1 MYIERLLIQDFGKYH
16 QQEFKLNKG
25 INLIYG
31 ANEAGKTTIQA
42 FILGMLFGLE
52 GMSETEAVDWVRHWK
67 PRNAESF
74 GGVMEWIQNGNRYC
88 LQRNFNTGESVLEI
102 KTGNHTQTITEL
114 AGVQEE
120 LKGLLEL
127 SAEEYRNTLCISGE
141 GAEYS
146 ENLYQSIRERCA
158 MQEEGSSNTSLKP
171 AYQYLQQQ
179 REQLNRSGVEHAIQ
193 ALERKQKDLKLEERL
208 RELTQQREK
217 LEQELLEISGE
228 AKQEQIKEDKEEA
241 PQGKWKWLLEKGQSD
256 PQMRLIINMIK
267 LLLAFGV
274 CALIFVLIFIL
285 PVSLYYKG
293 WLTVIVVAV
302 AIYGGIRYTISKKH
316 SKKAKASG
324 IKNGTGTG
332 IDTGTDTRKP
342 EASARI
348 LECSHQLAELQVQE
362 NELLKENSRQQ
373 EYRMQHQELIKQLSD
388 IEEALQAIDL
398 AETTIRNL
406 AEQENDAYATHMSQK
421 ISEVLAK
428 ITRGHCVSVK
438 LDAKL
443 RIQVETTEGE
453 WDVKYLSTGTQEQIW
468 LAVRLAVAE
477 ELQTKHLPLILDDM
491 FGTYDVQRLRM
502 VMEYLSRYAAEQLII
517 FASDDRVADCLDQN
531 NENYHYIE
539 L

>member
-67 PRNAESF
+67 PRNAEAF
-74 GGVMEWIQNGNRYC
+74 GGFMEWIQNGNRYC
-88 LQRNFNTGESVLEI
+88 LQRNFNTGETVLEI
-102 KTGNHTQTITEL
+102 RTGNHTQTITEA

-120 LKGLLEL
+120 LKGLLQL

-158 MQEEGSSNTSLKP
+158 
-171 AYQYLQQQ
+171 
-179 REQLNRSGVEHAIQ
+179 I
-193 ALERKQKDLKLEERL
+193 
-208 RELTQQREK
+208 
-217 LEQELLEISGE
+217 QELLEISGE

-316 SKKAKASG
+316 SKKTKASG
-324 IKNGTGTG
+324 IKNGTGIG
-332 IDTGTDTRKP
+332 TGTDTRKP

-406 AEQENDAYATHMSQK
+406 ADQENAGEDFVLGQSGCGLCALWQLRAAGITHIKLVSRGNYTADTIEDIRQLKNALNILEQSTCEKDYKKQMKSR
-421 ISEVLAK
+421 LFAK
-428 ITRGHCVSVK
+428 DCSHNCYYIT
-438 LDAKL
+438 
-443 RIQVETTEGE
+443 
-453 WDVKYLSTGTQEQIW
+453 
-468 LAVRLAVAE
+468 
-477 ELQTKHLPLILDDM
+477 
-491 FGTYDVQRLRM
+491 
-502 VMEYLSRYAAEQLII
+502 
-517 FASDDRVADCLDQN
+517 
-531 NENYHYIE
+531 EN
-539 L
+539 

>member
-25 INLIYG
+25 INLVYG

-52 GMSETEAVDWVRHWK
+52 GMSETEATDWVRHWK
-67 PRNAESF
+67 PRNAEAF

-88 LQRNFNTGESVLEI
+88 LQRNFNTGETVLEI
-102 KTGNHTQTITEL
+102 RTGNHTQTITEA

-120 LKGLLEL
+120 LKGLLQL

-208 RELTQQREK
+208 RELMQQREK

-228 AKQEQIKEDKEEA
+228 AKQIKEDKEET
-241 PQGKWKWLLEKGQSD
+241 PQGKRKWLFEKGQSD

-293 WLTVIVVAV
+293 WLTVIVVVV

-316 SKKAKASG
+316 SKKTKASG
-324 IKNGTGTG
+324 IKNGTG
-332 IDTGTDTRKP
+332 IGTETDGRKP

-373 EYRMQHQELIKQLSD
+373 EYRIQHQELIKQLSD

-477 ELQTKHLPLILDDM
+477 ELQTKHLPLILDDV
-491 FGTYDVQRLRM
+491 FATYDVQRLRM

>member
-25 INLIYG
+25 INLVYG

-52 GMSETEAVDWVRHWK
+52 GMSETEAADWVRHWK
-67 PRNAESF
+67 PRNAEAF

-88 LQRNFNTGESVLEI
+88 LQRNFNTGETVLEI
-102 KTGNHTQTITEL
+102 RTGNHTQTITEA

-120 LKGLLEL
+120 LKGLLQL

-208 RELTQQREK
+208 RELMQQREK

-228 AKQEQIKEDKEEA
+228 AKQIKEDKEET
-241 PQGKWKWLLEKGQSD
+241 PQGKRKWLFEKGQSD

-285 PVSLYYKG
+285 PLSLYYKG
-293 WLTVIVVAV
+293 WLTVIVVVV
-302 AIYGGIRYTISKKH
+302 AIYGGIRYKKWH
-316 SKKAKASG
+316 
-324 IKNGTGTG
+324 
-332 IDTGTDTRKP
+332 
-342 EASARI
+342 
-348 LECSHQLAELQVQE
+348 
-362 NELLKENSRQQ
+362 
-373 EYRMQHQELIKQLSD
+373 
-388 IEEALQAIDL
+388 
-398 AETTIRNL
+398 RNWHR
-406 AEQENDAYATHMSQK
+406 N
-421 ISEVLAK
+421 
-428 ITRGHCVSVK
+428 
-438 LDAKL
+438 
-443 RIQVETTEGE
+443 
-453 WDVKYLSTGTQEQIW
+453 
-468 LAVRLAVAE
+468 
-477 ELQTKHLPLILDDM
+477 
-491 FGTYDVQRLRM
+491 
-502 VMEYLSRYAAEQLII
+502 
-517 FASDDRVADCLDQN
+517 
-531 NENYHYIE
+531 
-539 L
+539 